1 MALLAFPRAVGD
13 LQAASAGLEPNA
25 KGPAPTALRLKGDI
39 IIITAVPRL
48 LVVFCIGLLLMEINH
63 RLLLQPLA
71 LVLVLRPVRSL
82 HGGTT
87 AAYDTAAYS
96 IEQLIII
103 TTINIISITTIIV
116 IITNGG
122 KAL

>member
-13 LQAASAGLEPNA
+13 LQAASARLEPNA

-39 IIITAVPRL
+39 IIIAAVPRL
-48 LVVFCIGLLLMEINH
+48 LLVFCIGQLLIEIKH

-71 LVLVLRPVRSL
+71 LVLVLRPMRSL

-87 AAYDTAAYS
+87 AAYDTAACTS
-96 IEQLIII
+96 EQLI
-103 TTINIISITTIIV
+103 IIV